1 MEFSRQEYWSGLPF
15 LTPLPSFSGGAVVK
29 NLPVNA
35 GGTRYIGSIPEIS
48 WGRKWQLLFQWA
60 FLTQGSTCASWI
72 SRSGRLILY
81 HCATWE
87 ALYTSTP
94 VYLWPRQYLIREQRM
109 KWLNSI
115 NSSMDM
121 NLSKIQ
127 DRVKDR
133 EGWRAA
139 VHWVEESGA
148 QISN

>member
-94 VYLWPRQYLIREQRM
+94 VYLWPR
-109 KWLNSI
+109 
-115 NSSMDM
+115 
-121 NLSKIQ
+121 
-127 DRVKDR
+127 
-133 EGWRAA
+133 
-139 VHWVEESGA
+139 
-148 QISN
+148 